1 MKIGDRIP
9 ELNFKMKYHSEDR
22 LIHLK
27 FHRVLEAPELFYC
40 KFPLVR
46 GSTGSIILSGKVIVS
61 SIDGSVKCY
70 LYGQTGDLYPA
81 FYNHNHNADGYI
93 YKINKLYIE
102 TIEKFGIKE
111 KKDERLEEQ

>member
-27 FHRVLEAPELFYC
+27 FHRVLEAPELFYL
-40 KFPLVR
+40 KFPLVK
-46 GSTGSIILSGKVIVS
+46 GNSGGVILSGKIIVS
-61 SIDGSVKCY
+61 SLDGSVKCY
-70 LYGQTGDLYPA
+70 LYGQNGELYPA
-81 FYNHNHNADGYI
+81 FYNHNHNTDSYI

-102 TIEKFGIKE
+102 AIEKFGIKE
-111 KKDERLEEQ
+111 KKDERI